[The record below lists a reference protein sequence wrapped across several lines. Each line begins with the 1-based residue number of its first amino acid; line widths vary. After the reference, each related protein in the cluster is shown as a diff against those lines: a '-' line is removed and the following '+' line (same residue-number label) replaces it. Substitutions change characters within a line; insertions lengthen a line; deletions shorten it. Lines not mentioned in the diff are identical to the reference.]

1 MNGED
6 VSRWGRKLH
15 GQMRGGDD
23 SAKGI
28 ERGVAEE
35 DIIRRRCVDDEEADR
50 NGLGL
55 DSVTE
60 DGM

>member
-1 MNGED
+1 
-6 VSRWGRKLH
+6 
-15 GQMRGGDD
+15 MRGGDD